1 MKYKEKTNDY
11 WVLARLTDD
20 IEYHST
26 PPSHM
31 IVYFFNGKTVFQARR
46 ISNLPKE
53 YPDTTFYAT
62 DTEYLR
68 GLNHTFMSTQDEVSA
83 QRANRECPWRQGPPL
98 PAIPWQGRE

>member
-11 WVLARLTDD
+11 WVFARLTDD

-53 YPDTTFYAT
+53 YPDTTSMQPT
-62 DTEYLR
+62 R
-68 GLNHTFMSTQDEVSA
+68 STSA
-83 QRANRECPWRQGPPL
+83 GS
-98 PAIPWQGRE
+98 IIHS